1 MPKNKSIG
9 KSFLIVALSI
19 LSSRVFGLLRD
30 VVIASTFGA
39 GRTTDVFF
47 VAFRIPNMLRR
58 VFAEGAFSSAF
69 TPAFAKKLQISKEE
83 AVKFASRFF
92 FILSIS
98 LLTVVIIGEIFTPL
112 IIKVIAPGFS
122 GDIEKLAI
130 SLTREMFPYILL
142 VSLVAFFGGI
152 LNGYEHFF
160 APAFST
166 VLFNISLIL
175 CAIFFK
181 NQLNIHALALGVV
194 IGGFLQV
201 LLQLYFLRRE
211 AFIPRPIPGIDED
224 VKKALKNIIP
234 GIFGFGVRQLS
245 MLADTIIA
253 SFLAA
258 GAISYLYYA
267 NRFVQLPLG
276 IFAIGLSQ
284 VLLPKLAKTFK
295 DEDAFRYNL
304 TTGLTLCAMIIIP
317 STIGLLFFGKPLIDI
332 VFHHGK
338 FTTAD
343 LNATYYVLCG
353 YGIGLLFYSFEKILV
368 NAFYSLD
375 NYSYPVKVGAAT
387 LVFNIVANIIL
398 CFGLKLGA
406 AGLALG
412 TAMTSLLNVLFLVRK
427 LEKNVSFIENWIKE
441 NLRYLLLSLPIIP
454 VAIYG
459 TKTYFQFASPL
470 LKIATI
476 SATIVVAVIIYF
488 ATLLLAGDR
497 IAMKLLRRQ

>member
-19 LSSRVFGLLRD
+19 FSSRIFGLLRD
-30 VVIASTFGA
+30 VVIATTFGA

-58 VFAEGAFSSAF
+58 IFAEGAFSSAF
-69 TPAFAKKLQISKEE
+69 TPAFAKKLQISKTE

-92 FILSIS
+92 FVLSVSLIS
-98 LLTVVIIGEIFTPL
+98 VVIAGEILTPL

-122 GDIEKLAI
+122 GEFERLAI
-130 SLTREMFPYILL
+130 SLTREMFPYIFL

-175 CAIFFK
+175 SAIFLK
-181 NQLNIHALALGVV
+181 NKIHIHALALGVV
-194 IGGFLQV
+194 IGGILQV
-201 LLQLYFLRRE
+201 LLQLYFLKKE
-211 AFIPRPIPGIDED
+211 AFIPKPIPEIDDD

-284 VLLPKLAKTFK
+284 VLLPKLAKTFR
-295 DEDAFRYNL
+295 DENAFRNNL

-317 STIGLLFFGKPLIDI
+317 STAGLLFFGKPLIDI

-338 FTTAD
+338 FTEAD
-343 LNATYYVLCG
+343 LNATYCVLCG
-353 YGIGLLFYSFEKILV
+353 YGVGLLFYSFEKILV

-375 NYSYPVKVGAAT
+375 DYAYPVKVGAAT
-387 LVFNIVANIIL
+387 LIFNIIANIIL
-398 CFGLKLGA
+398 CFGLKMGA
-406 AGLALG
+406 PGLALG
-412 TAMTSLLNVLFLVRK
+412 TAITSLLNVTFLIRK
-427 LEKNVSFIENWIKE
+427 LEKNVPFFKTWIKE
-441 NLRYLLLSLPIIP
+441 NLKYLLLSLPVIP

-459 TKTYFQFASPL
+459 TQTYFHFNSTLP
-470 LKIATI
+470 KIATI
-476 SATIVVAVIIYF
+476 LTTITTAGAIYF
-488 ATLLLAGDR
+488 ATLFVTKDKTVMSL
-497 IAMKLLRRQ
+497 IRRK